1 MFSNVNINISQILIV
16 SDISEAIDNLS
27 LLIPKNNI
35 RVIRNEIEDNDN
47 FLIEHS
53 LLVLKESYIS
63 TKDKKYIILC
73 GNSFN
78 KESQNS
84 LLKLLE
90 EPPGNII
97 YIILSKS
104 KSSFLQTILSRLPY
118 KIIKRKNIIKD
129 FELDLKKLDLKDIYN
144 FIKDNQR
151 INKIDSKILIESIL
165 YSINN
170 NKIKLDNKE
179 LEMFSKS
186 IKLIEFNSK
195 PINIL
200 TTILLTIL
208 HRKNKI

>member
-1 MFSNVNINISQILIV
+1 M
-16 SDISEAIDNLS
+16 
-27 LLIPKNNI
+27 
-35 RVIRNEIEDNDN
+35 
-47 FLIEHS
+47 
-53 LLVLKESYIS
+53 
-63 TKDKKYIILC
+63 
-73 GNSFN
+73 
-78 KESQNS
+78 
-84 LLKLLE
+84 
-90 EPPGNII
+90 
-97 YIILSKS
+97 
-104 KSSFLQTILSRLPY
+104 
-118 KIIKRKNIIKD
+118 
-129 FELDLKKLDLKDIYN
+129 DLKTLDLKDIYN

-170 NKIKLDNKE
+170 NKIKLYNKE